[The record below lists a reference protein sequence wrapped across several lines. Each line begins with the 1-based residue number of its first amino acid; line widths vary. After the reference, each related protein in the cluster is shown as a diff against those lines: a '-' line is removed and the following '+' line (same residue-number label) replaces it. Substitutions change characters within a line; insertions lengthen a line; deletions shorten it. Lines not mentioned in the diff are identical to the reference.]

1 MWEVELY
8 KTESNK
14 IPVEDFIKNLSE
26 KEESKIYREIDLLKQ
41 KGIDLGFPFTS
52 KIEGSD
58 YKNLWELRI
67 KFSSNNFRVIYFL
80 HIKNKFILLHGFKKK
95 TKKTP
100 KRELETAKRRMI
112 DYISRE
118 RR

>member
-8 KTESNK
+8 KTENNK

-41 KGIDLGFPFTS
+41 KGIYLGFPFTS

-80 HIKNKFILLHGFKKK
+80 HIEKTFVLLHGFKKK
-95 TKKTP
+95 TDRTS
-100 KRELETAKRRMI
+100 KRELEIAKRRMI
-112 DYISRE
+112 EYKN
-118 RR
+118 RRR

>member
-1 MWEVELY
+1 MWEVEFY
-8 KTESNK
+8 KTENNK

-41 KGIDLGFPFTS
+41 KGIYLGFPFTS

-80 HIKNKFILLHGFKKK
+80 HIEKTFVLLHGFKKK
-95 TKKTP
+95 TNRTS
-100 KRELETAKRRMI
+100 KRELEIAKRRMI
-112 DYISRE
+112 EYKN
-118 RR
+118 RRR

>member
-1 MWEVELY
+1 MWEVEFY
-8 KTESNK
+8 KTENNK

-41 KGIDLGFPFTS
+41 KGIYLGFPFTS

-80 HIKNKFILLHGFKKK
+80 HIEKTFVLLHGFKKK
-95 TKKTP
+95 TDRTS
-100 KRELETAKRRMI
+100 KRELEIAKRRMI
-112 DYISRE
+112 EYKN
-118 RR
+118 RRR

>member
-1 MWEVELY
+1 MWEVEFY
-8 KTESNK
+8 KTENNK

-41 KGIDLGFPFTS
+41 KGIYLGFPFTS

-67 KFSSNNFRVIYFL
+67 KFSSNNFRIIYFL
-80 HIKNKFILLHGFKKK
+80 HTKKTFVLLHGFTKK
-95 TKKTP
+95 TNRTP
-100 KRELETAKRRMI
+100 KRELEIAKRRMI
-112 DYISRE
+112 EYKN
-118 RR
+118 RRR